1 MMVPT
6 KLIELFSR
14 QELKLTQKQAEQLDR
29 YGDLLLDWN
38 QRMNLTAITQPEEV
52 AVKHFLDSALLLA
65 HCGALPESLSL
76 IDVGTGAGFPGLV
89 LAVLKP
95 EWSITLL
102 DSLQKRVHFLET
114 VCSELELANVTCI
127 HSRAEEGGQNP
138 SLREQFDVAT
148 ARAVANLPLLCE
160 YCLPFVKVGG
170 WFLPM
175 KGTDPQAEGERGE
188 KGHPPFGRG
197 VEGNQGIF
205 PAGWEL
211 SEPVSNQ
218 KSPPNSQTIP
228 QKSRKNQKIPLGV
241 RKKNYGK

>member
-1 MMVPT
+1 MMEPT
-6 KLIELFSR
+6 KLMELFSQQR
-14 QELKLTQKQAEQLDR
+14 LALTQEQAEQLNR
-29 YGDLLLDWN
+29 YGDMLLDWN
-38 QRMNLTAITQPEEV
+38 QRMNLTAITQPKEV

-95 EWSITLL
+95 VWSITLL

-114 VCSELELANVTCI
+114 VCSELDLANVTCI

-175 KGTDPQAEGERGE
+175 KGTDPQAEGKRGE
-188 KGHPPFGRG
+188 KAIRLLGG
-197 VEGNQGIF
+197 
-205 PAGWEL
+205 EL
-211 SEPVSNQ
+211 KEIREYSLPDGSYRSLFQIKKVRQTPKQYPRNPGKIK
-218 KSPPNSQTIP
+218 KSP
-228 QKSRKNQKIPLGV
+228 LG
-241 RKKNYGK
+241 

>member
-1 MMVPT
+1 MMGQLLCRGLETLGLPTDGVPA
-6 KLIELFSR
+6 LE
-14 QELKLTQKQAEQLDR
+14 R
-29 YGDLLLDWN
+29 YAALLDETN
-38 QRMNLTAITQPEEV
+38 KVMNLTAITDPCEV
-52 AVKHFLDSALLLA
+52 ARLHFLDSACLLPSK
-65 HCGALPESLSL
+65 ALHGRKV

-138 SLREQFDVAT
+138 SLREKFDVAT

-175 KGTDPQAEGERGE
+175 KGTDPQAEGKRGE
-188 KGHPPFGRG
+188 KAIRLLGG
-197 VEGNQGIF
+197 
-205 PAGWEL
+205 EL
-211 SEPVSNQ
+211 KEIREYSLPDGSYRSLFQIKKVRQTPKQYPRNPGKIK
-218 KSPPNSQTIP
+218 KSP
-228 QKSRKNQKIPLGV
+228 LG
-241 RKKNYGK
+241 

>member
-114 VCSELELANVTCI
+114 VCSELNLANVTCI

-188 KGHPPFGRG
+188 KAILLLGG
-197 VEGNQGIF
+197 
-205 PAGWEL
+205 EL
-211 SEPVSNQ
+211 KEIREYSLPDGSYRSLFQIKKVRQTPKQYPRNPGKIK
-218 KSPPNSQTIP
+218 KSP
-228 QKSRKNQKIPLGV
+228 LG
-241 RKKNYGK
+241 

>member
-6 KLIELFSR
+6 KLIELFSH

-114 VCSELELANVTCI
+114 VCSELDLANVTCI

-188 KGHPPFGRG
+188 KAIRLLGG
-197 VEGNQGIF
+197 
-205 PAGWEL
+205 EL
-211 SEPVSNQ
+211 KEIREYSLPDGSYRSLFQIKKVRQTPKQYPRNPGKIK
-218 KSPPNSQTIP
+218 KSP
-228 QKSRKNQKIPLGV
+228 LG
-241 RKKNYGK
+241 

>member
-138 SLREQFDVAT
+138 SLREKFDVAT

-188 KGHPPFGRG
+188 KAIHLLGG
-197 VEGNQGIF
+197 
-205 PAGWEL
+205 EL
-211 SEPVSNQ
+211 KEIREYSLPDGSYRSLFQIKKVRQTPKQYPRNPGKIK
-218 KSPPNSQTIP
+218 KSP
-228 QKSRKNQKIPLGV
+228 LG
-241 RKKNYGK
+241 

>member
-14 QELKLTQKQAEQLDR
+14 QELELTQKQAEQLDR

-114 VCSELELANVTCI
+114 VCSELDLANVTSI
-127 HSRAEEGGQNP
+127 HSRAEEGDRTRPCGS
-138 SLREQFDVAT
+138 SLMWPRHERWQTCLCSANT
-148 ARAVANLPLLCE
+148 AFPL
-160 YCLPFVKVGG
+160 
-170 WFLPM
+170 
-175 KGTDPQAEGERGE
+175 
-188 KGHPPFGRG
+188 
-197 VEGNQGIF
+197 
-205 PAGWEL
+205 
-211 SEPVSNQ
+211 
-218 KSPPNSQTIP
+218 
-228 QKSRKNQKIPLGV
+228 
-241 RKKNYGK
+241 

>member
-1 MMVPT
+1 MMEPT
-6 KLIELFSR
+6 KQMELFSQQR
-14 QELKLTQKQAEQLDR
+14 LALTQEQAEQLDH

-114 VCSELELANVTCI
+114 VCNELELANVTCI

-138 SLREQFDVAT
+138 SLREKFDVAT

-175 KGTDPQAEGERGE
+175 KGTDPQAEWERGE
-188 KGHPPFGRG
+188 KAIRLLGG
-197 VEGNQGIF
+197 
-205 PAGWEL
+205 EL
-211 SEPVSNQ
+211 KEIREYSLPDGSYRSLFQIKKVRQTPKQYPRNPGKIK
-218 KSPPNSQTIP
+218 KSP
-228 QKSRKNQKIPLGV
+228 LG
-241 RKKNYGK
+241 

>member
-6 KLIELFSR
+6 KLMELFSQQR
-14 QELKLTQKQAEQLDR
+14 LALTQEQAEQLDH

-114 VCSELELANVTCI
+114 VCSELDLANVTCI

-138 SLREQFDVAT
+138 SLREKFDVAT

-170 WFLPM
+170 WFPPM
-175 KGTDPQAEGERGE
+175 KGPDPQAEGKRGE
-188 KGHPPFGRG
+188 KAIRLLGG
-197 VEGNQGIF
+197 
-205 PAGWEL
+205 EL
-211 SEPVSNQ
+211 KEIREYSLPDGSYRSLFQIKKVRQTPKQYPRNPGKIK
-218 KSPPNSQTIP
+218 KSP
-228 QKSRKNQKIPLGV
+228 LG
-241 RKKNYGK
+241 